1 LPIGYSA
8 ADAAIVVTAATA
20 ATPLI
25 IQVERC
31 IEKLL
36 FFSVNS
42 VSNGEARPMR
52 FAENAD
58 GCRRRPHVSPL
69 PR

>member
-36 FFSVNS
+36 FFFRKFGVK
-42 VSNGEARPMR
+42 
-52 FAENAD
+52 
-58 GCRRRPHVSPL
+58 RRSTPDAIR
-69 PR
+69 RKC